1 MLNIEKY
8 KEMLIDTEVINITKL
23 AVINDKPVECRECYC
38 SECHCSECDFGGK
51 KDCKPYIEEW
61 LFSEY
66 EEPEVEWS
74 KVKVD
79 TPILIRESEQ
89 ALWLKRYFAKFKD
102 GKVYAWNG
110 GKTSWSIEDKTDM
123 LSWKYAKLAES
134 ED

>member
-8 KEMLIDTEVINITKL
+8 KKILIDTEVINTTKL
-23 AVINDKPVECRECYC
+23 AVLNDKPVECREC
-38 SECHCSECDFGGK
+38 HCGKCDFGEKG
-51 KDCKPYIEEW
+51 DCKPYIEEW

-134 ED
+134 EE